1 MNTPQIAQ
9 MGGAGG
15 DEELMVGLGS
25 RAAATGQAI
34 LLKKRASRPAVTRF
48 ALCSHFLNI
57 STFRQGIFR
66 IFMIAYV
73 LKSRIIVS

>member
-1 MNTPQIAQ
+1 MNAPEIAQ
-9 MGGAGG
+9 MGGASG
-15 DEELMVGLGS
+15 DGELMGGLGS

-34 LLKKRASRPAVTRF
+34 LLRKRASRPVAAKF
-48 ALCSHFLNI
+48 ALCSQFLNI
-57 STFRQGIFR
+57 STFCQRIFL